1 MLAER
6 TGVGMGGVAEF
17 VGSVGRALL
26 GVWTLDAENTRWLA
40 DDANAS
46 WVAITIAILA
56 GASTLLGNSVVLF
69 LNRVRGVR
77 FAISLLFNGL
87 GFVVLYAVQA
97 LIIALVGYLVTGER
111 LDVGMA
117 IWAVLLATAP
127 LVFGFFEL
135 IPYLGPGI
143 ARLLQAW
150 GLIALWVIVEVLYG
164 VNHWTALLIVG
175 VGWGAMQV
183 VSWLLARPMAALGR
197 VVWRLTTGLP
207 TMVTAQDLL
216 SGHMFT
222 PVELDLGLA
231 ERGEQAS

>member
-1 MLAER
+1 
-6 TGVGMGGVAEF
+6 MGGIAEF
-17 VGSVGRALL
+17 IESVGRALW

-40 DDANAS
+40 DDPNAS
-46 WVAITIAILA
+46 WVAVTVAILA

-77 FAISLLFNGL
+77 FTLSLLFNGL

-97 LIIALVGYLVTGER
+97 LIIAVVGYLVTGQR
-111 LDVGMA
+111 LDVGMST
-117 IWAVLLATAP
+117 WAVLLATAP

-143 ARLLQAW
+143 ARILQAW
-150 GLIALWVIVEVLYG
+150 GLIALWAIVEVLYQ
-164 VNHWTALLIVG
+164 VSHWTALLIVG
-175 VGWGAMQV
+175 VGWGAMQL
-183 VSWLLARPMAALGR
+183 VSWLLSRPLAVMGQA
-197 VVWRLTTGLP
+197 VWRLVTGLP

-222 PVELDLGLA
+222 PVELDLGLT
-231 ERGEQAS
+231 EQETR

>member
-1 MLAER
+1 
-6 TGVGMGGVAEF
+6 MGGVGEF
-17 VGSVGRALL
+17 IEAVGRALW
-26 GVWTLDAENTRWLA
+26 GVWTLDTASTRWLA
-40 DDANAS
+40 DDPNAS
-46 WVAITIAILA
+46 LVAVTIAILA

-77 FAISLLFNGL
+77 FGLSLLFNGL

-97 LIIALVGYLVTGER
+97 LIIAVVGYLVTGQR
-111 LDVGMA
+111 LDVGMST
-117 IWAVLLATAP
+117 WAVLLATAP

-143 ARLLQAW
+143 ARILQAW

-164 VNHWTALLIVG
+164 VSHWMALLIVG
-175 VGWGAMQV
+175 VGWGAMQL
-183 VSWLLARPMAALGR
+183 VSWLLSRPMAALGQA
-197 VVWRLTTGLP
+197 VWRLVTGLP

-222 PVELDLGLA
+222 PVEVDLGLT
-231 ERGEQAS
+231 ERGETR

>member
-1 MLAER
+1 
-6 TGVGMGGVAEF
+6 MGGIAEF
-17 VGSVGRALL
+17 IESVGRALW
-26 GVWTLDAENTRWLA
+26 GVWTLDAENARWLA
-40 DDANAS
+40 DDPNAS
-46 WVAITIAILA
+46 WVAVTIAVLA

-77 FAISLLFNGL
+77 FALSLLFNGL

-97 LIIALVGYLVTGER
+97 LIIAVVGYLVTGQR
-111 LDVGMA
+111 LDVGMST
-117 IWAVLLATAP
+117 WAVLLATAP

-150 GLIALWVIVEVLYG
+150 GLIALWVIVEVLYQVG
-164 VNHWTALLIVG
+164 HWTALLIVG
-175 VGWGAMQV
+175 VGWGAMQL
-183 VSWLLARPMAALGR
+183 VSWLLARPLASLGQA
-197 VVWRLTTGLP
+197 VWRLVTGLP

-222 PVELDLGLA
+222 PVEFDLGLT
-231 ERGEQAS
+231 ERPETR